1 MFKDTHNPNT
11 YLNLD
16 KTQWGWIST
25 VTNGLSV
32 VFQLNTLIKTKS
44 AESFSM
50 NFIWLMTFLNFMYF
64 LYGVIDG
71 NVGLALATAFFV
83 LYNLYVIYVHHC
95 GKGSNNIQSMFHTLI
110 QPYCRL

>member
-1 MFKDTHNPNT
+1 MFKDANNPDT
-11 YLNLD
+11 YLNLN

-32 VFQLNTLIKTKS
+32 LFQLNTLIKTKS

-64 LYGVIDG
+64 LYGVVDG

-83 LYNLYVIYVHHC
+83 IYNLCVVYFHHC
-95 GKGSNNIQSMFHTLI
+95 GKGGNKIKSMFNTLI
-110 QPYCRL
+110 KPYCRL